1 MSDRG
6 RRRRKPSGHRPRVR
20 INAPSKPRLALI
32 GFRGVGKSAIA
43 RRLAEFWNIPMLSLD
58 DEIERGAG
66 MKIEQIVKQQGWP
79 QFRDLEY
86 AALQNASTQEHLLLD
101 CGGGIVEEADGGRSE
116 RKIALLRERFFC
128 IYIAVSEEKMKYRL
142 SSLARNASRP
152 DLSGAD
158 SPEILLEVFRRREPL
173 YLELAHTVVDVS
185 DTNIGESA
193 LRITQMFK

>member
-6 RRRRKPSGHRPRVR
+6 RRKRRPLARGRAR
-20 INAPSKPRLALI
+20 INAPAKPRLALI

-43 RRLAEFWNIPMLSLD
+43 RRLAEFWNIPLLSLD
-58 DEIERGAG
+58 DEIERNAG
-66 MKIEQIVKQQGWP
+66 MKIEQIVHQQGWSA
-79 QFRDLEY
+79 FRDLEY
-86 AALQNASTQEHLLLD
+86 AALQKAAANEHLLLD
-101 CGGGIVEEADGGRSE
+101 CGGGIVEEADGSRSE

-128 IYIAVSEEKMKYRL
+128 IYIAVSEEKMRYRL
-142 SSLARNASRP
+142 SSLNRNASRP

-158 SPEILLEVFRRREPL
+158 SPEMLLEVFRRREPL